1 MLGGPGSGKGTQ
13 CQMLSQKFDLAHI
26 SIGDVLRQEVN
37 RPGSQYA
44 DMIRENMI
52 AGRLGPTKIIVS
64 ILRDHM
70 LRSLAQGTHGFI
82 LDGFPRDKERYDYFV
97 ESIGPITLLIVL
109 DCPESTMIDR
119 LTLSDRNRF
128 DDNTDSIRKRIETFQ
143 KTTCEVID
151 DFRGRNK
158 LHTVNSDQEPG
169 AVALQVDAILDGV
182 VKKRTEPVPA

>member
-13 CQMLSQKFDLAHI
+13 CQMLSQKFDLVHI
-26 SIGDVLRQEVN
+26 SLGDVLRQEIN

-52 AGRLGPTKIIVS
+52 AGRLGPKEIIVS

-70 LRSLAQGTHGFI
+70 LRSLAQGPHGFI

-97 ESIGPITLLIVL
+97 QSVGPITLLIVL
-109 DCPESTMIDR
+109 DCPESTMIER

-128 DDNTDSIRKRIETFQ
+128 DDNMDSIRRRIETFQ
-143 KTTCEVID
+143 ETTSEVID

-158 LHTVNSDQEPG
+158 LYMVNSDQKPEVVG
-169 AVALQVDAILDGV
+169 LQLEAILDGL
-182 VKKRTEPVPA
+182 VKKRTDQIRD